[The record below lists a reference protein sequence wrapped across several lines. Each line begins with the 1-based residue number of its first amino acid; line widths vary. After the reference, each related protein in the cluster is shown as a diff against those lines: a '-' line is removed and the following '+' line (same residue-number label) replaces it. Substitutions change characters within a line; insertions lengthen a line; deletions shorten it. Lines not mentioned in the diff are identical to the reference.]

1 VNFPSH
7 YLSQDVE
14 TFYAEFNKITA
25 LMGDLETLYEKK
37 DLTNILK
44 RNSEVIQFQTS
55 FEKLKYLSNF
65 KDAEQH
71 ETIFYEVYEPI
82 LKIAAT
88 SSRPFT
94 DFKQENNET
103 LTRLK
108 WRWLA
113 SRVSNNNQGPVEEVK
128 GGEDQ
133 LL

>member
-14 TFYAEFNKITA
+14 TFYSEFNKITA
-25 LMGDLETLYEKK
+25 LMAELETLYEKK
-37 DLTNILK
+37 DLTKMLK
-44 RNSEVIQFQTS
+44 RIPELIQFQIS
-55 FEKLKYLSNF
+55 FEKLKYLGSF
-65 KDAEQH
+65 KDSEQH
-71 ETIFYEVYEPI
+71 ETFFYEVYEPI

-94 DFKQENNET
+94 DFKQENNDT

-113 SRVSNNNQGPVEEVK
+113 SRINVNNQGPVEEVK
-128 GGEDQ
+128 GGGEQ
-133 LL
+133 